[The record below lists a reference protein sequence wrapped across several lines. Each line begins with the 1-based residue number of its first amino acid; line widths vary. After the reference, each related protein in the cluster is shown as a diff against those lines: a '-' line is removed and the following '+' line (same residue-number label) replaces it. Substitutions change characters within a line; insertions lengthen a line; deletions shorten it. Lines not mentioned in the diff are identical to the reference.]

1 MCGVSKASGL
11 ERGLEVGRR
20 LEVDRGLEVD
30 KGLEVCWD
38 DNTAVYT
45 VTIEGNDG
53 NNNQCYSDSSEPL
66 QYQVCL
72 KAKQLLNTCSTPMK
86 MCHSNSLSLPI
97 EALTS
102 RYTLGSIQLP

>member
-11 ERGLEVGRR
+11 EVGRG
-20 LEVDRGLEVD
+20 LEVDRGLEV
-30 KGLEVCWD
+30 CWD
-38 DNTAVYT
+38 GNTAVYT
-45 VTIEGNDG
+45 VTIEGNES